1 MFKDTGGND
10 AASILLNLTDYR
22 VIDATQEPAGRQV
35 LIEPKATEAACP
47 TCGVIT
53 TRIHARPV
61 HRVKDLP
68 TGGNDIQVL
77 VRKRRMACQETAC
90 ERRSFVQT
98 TEQLPL
104 RARITT
110 RLSQKL
116 VDEMSCELRAV
127 SRVASAYQVSWPTVM
142 ARLNFEGELAG
153 DIDRMF
159 IGRLGIDEHR
169 FRKVRYAR
177 GSSGKVVRIEPW
189 SIVFTDLDTGKIL
202 DIVDG
207 RRGAAVKKW
216 LKSRP
221 RYWRQRVQYVA
232 IDMSAEFRKA
242 VREDLPKA
250 KISVDH
256 FHVIA
261 RANLMITQVRR
272 RRSHEVHERRGRV
285 ADPAYKYRKLLTC
298 NLENLSIKQV
308 ERLKLILE
316 SDPELGVI
324 YGVKEHVRELLKTRD
339 IHDFQSRWA
348 VLEKSV
354 KATKMVEA
362 KSLFRT
368 LTAWRREL
376 LVFIRT
382 RLTNARS
389 EAANLTAK
397 NLKRIGRGYRNHD
410 HYRVRILLY
419 TAGLRP
425 C

>member
-1 MFKDTGGND
+1 MIKDTGSID
-10 AASILLNLTDYR
+10 PASILLNLTDYR
-22 VIDATQEPAGRQV
+22 VITVTQAPVGRQV
-35 LIEPKATEAACP
+35 LVEPAATEAACP
-47 TCGVIT
+47 SCGVLT
-53 TRIHARPV
+53 TRIQARPI
-61 HRVKDLP
+61 HRVKDVP
-68 TGGNDIQVL
+68 VGGTDLQVM
-77 VRKRRMACQETAC
+77 VRKRRMACQETGC
-90 ERRSFVQT
+90 SRRSFVQT
-98 TEQLPL
+98 TEQLPF

-110 RLSQKL
+110 RLSQQL
-116 VDEMSCELRAV
+116 VDEMSSELRAV
-127 SRVASAYQVSWPTVM
+127 SRVAAAHGVSWPTVM
-142 ARLNFEGELAG
+142 TRLNSVGELVG
-153 DIDRMF
+153 DVNRMF
-159 IGRLGIDEHR
+159 IRRLGIDEHR

-177 GSSGKVVRIEPW
+177 GRRGKVVRIEPW

-232 IDMSAEFRKA
+232 IDMSSEFRKA
-242 VREDLPKA
+242 VRENLPRA

-256 FHVIA
+256 FHVIQ

-272 RRSHEVHERRGRV
+272 SRSHEVFDRRGRV
-285 ADPAYKYRKLLTC
+285 SDPAYKYRKLLTC
-298 NLENLSIKQV
+298 NLENLSVKQV

-324 YGVKEHVRELLKTRD
+324 YGIKEHVRQLLNATD
-339 IHDFQSRWA
+339 VHEFQARWA
-348 VLEKSV
+348 VVEKSV

-376 LVFIRT
+376 LVFVRT

>member
-1 MFKDTGGND
+1 MFKDTGPID
-10 AASILLNLTDYR
+10 AASILLNLNDYR
-22 VIDATQEPAGRQV
+22 VISATHEADGRQA

-47 TCGVIT
+47 TCGVLT
-53 TRIHARPV
+53 QRIQARPI
-61 HRVKDLP
+61 HRVKDVP
-68 TGGNDIQVL
+68 VGGTDLQVL
-77 VRKRRMACQETAC
+77 VRKRRMACQESAC

-98 TEQLPL
+98 TEQLPF

-110 RLSQKL
+110 RLSQQF
-116 VDEMSCELRAV
+116 VDEMSSELRAV
-127 SRVASAYQVSWPTVM
+127 SRVAAAHGVSWPTVM
-142 ARLNFEGELAG
+142 ARLTTIGELVG
-153 DIDRMF
+153 DVDRMF
-159 IGRLGIDEHR
+159 IRRLGIDEHR

-177 GSSGKVVRIEPW
+177 GRTGKVVRIEPW

-207 RRGAAVKKW
+207 RRGTAVKRW
-216 LKSRP
+216 LKNRP

-232 IDMSAEFRKA
+232 IDMSSEFRKA
-242 VREDLPKA
+242 VRENLPKV
-250 KISVDH
+250 KVSVDH
-256 FHVIA
+256 FHVIQ

-272 RRSHEVHERRGRV
+272 RRSHEVFDRRGRA

-324 YGVKEHVRELLKTRD
+324 YAIKEHVRELLKATN
-339 IHDFQSRWA
+339 IHEFQSRWA

-354 KATKMVEA
+354 RATTMVEA

-368 LTAWRREL
+368 LTGWRREL
-376 LVFIRT
+376 LVFVRT

-397 NLKRIGRGYRNHD
+397 NLKRIGRGYRNHA
-410 HYRVRILLY
+410 HYRLRILLY